1 MALPPRTAEQR
12 AEDLLKAAAARAERS
27 EIKKRLKRGEFTL
40 AEVIEDART
49 DEVTGK
55 MKVSDVLKSL
65 PGVGNVRAAQIM
77 ERIGIPENRR
87 VRGLGD
93 NQRAALEAEFAPVA
107 A

>member
-1 MALPPRTAEQR
+1 MALPTLTPEQR
-12 AEDLLKAAAARAERS
+12 SDALAKGLAARQARAEL
-27 EIKKRLKRGEFTL
+27 KDHLKRGL
-40 AEVIEDART
+40 VSLPDALKEAAP
-49 DEVTGK
+49 DGPYAG
-55 MKVSDVLKSL
+55 MKVSALIQAV

-77 ERIGIPENRR
+77 GRIGIPENRR

>member
-1 MALPPRTAEQR
+1 MALPTLTPEQR
-12 AEDLLKAAAARAERS
+12 SDALAKGLAARQARAEL
-27 EIKKRLKRGEFTL
+27 KDHLKRGEFTL

-55 MKVSDVLKSL
+55 MKVPDVLKSL